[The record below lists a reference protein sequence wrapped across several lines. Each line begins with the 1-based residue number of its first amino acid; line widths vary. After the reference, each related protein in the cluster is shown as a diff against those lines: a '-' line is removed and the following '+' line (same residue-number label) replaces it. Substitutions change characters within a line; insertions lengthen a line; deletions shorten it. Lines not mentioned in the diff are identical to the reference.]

1 MQRILNLIGLILVS
15 LTMAIASS
23 AQAQS
28 FLENMAKRAAESAA
42 ESAANRAAAALERG
56 LTGGGRD
63 RDADE
68 HSEAAPEAADAPA
81 VMRPR
86 VRSTAGTQAVAA
98 HNSAPAPERAQSAGP
113 APWPNN
119 LDRPRLSRPGQLAFD
134 AALEAEKTAF
144 KRFGTVSC
152 SDCEGGESYD
162 TAAKMFLNLRDMWA
176 FDSALGALNLN
187 QSLTWRGRASAGKIT
202 VVGETP
208 VGPFPCKQLR
218 WELTRGDQKA
228 TRPGLVCLG
237 KSNPDADNDRWMEI
251 F

>member
-1 MQRILNLIGLILVS
+1 MQRIAILISLV
-15 LTMAIASS
+15 MAIAST

-28 FLENMAKRAAESAA
+28 FLESMAKRAAEG
-42 ESAANRAAAALERG
+42 AANRAAAALERS
-56 LTGGGRD
+56 LTDGGRD

-68 HSEAAPEAADAPA
+68 NSEAPPEAADAPA

-86 VRSTAGTQAVAA
+86 ARSAAGTQPAA
-98 HNSAPAPERAQSAGP
+98 ANNTAPAPVRAQSPGP
-113 APWPNN
+113 TPWPNN
-119 LDRPRLSRPGQLAFD
+119 LDRPRLARPGQLTFD
-134 AALEAEKTAF
+134 AALEAEKAAF

-162 TAAKMFLNLRDMWA
+162 TAAKLFLNLRDMWA

-202 VVGETP
+202 VVGEVP

-218 WELTRGDQKA
+218 WELTRGDQTA

>member
-1 MQRILNLIGLILVS
+1 MQRIAILIGLI
-15 LTMAIASS
+15 TAIAST

-28 FLENMAKRAAESAA
+28 FLENMARRAAKG
-42 ESAANRAAAALERG
+42 AANRAAAALERG

-63 RDADE
+63 HDVEERPNAPRA
-68 HSEAAPEAADAPA
+68 EAPDAPA
-81 VMRPR
+81 VMHPR
-86 VRSTAGTQAVAA
+86 ARSASGRSASPAA
-98 HNSAPAPERAQSAGP
+98 TTDDASVGAQSTGP
-113 APWPNN
+113 APWPTN
-119 LDRPRLSRPGQLAFD
+119 LDRPRLARPGQLQFD
-134 AALEAEKTAF
+134 PALEAEKTAF

-162 TAAKMFLNLRDMWA
+162 TAAKLFLGLRDMWA

-187 QSLTWRGRASAGKIT
+187 QSLSWQGRASTGQIT

-218 WELTRGDQKA
+218 WELTRGDQTA

-237 KSNPDADNDRWMEI
+237 KSNPDADKDRWMEI

>member
-1 MQRILNLIGLILVS
+1 MQRIVILIS
-15 LTMAIASS
+15 LMMAIAST
-23 AQAQS
+23 AHAQS
-28 FLENMAKRAAESAA
+28 FLENMAKRAA

-63 RDADE
+63 RGADE
-68 HSEAAPEAADAPA
+68 NSEAAPEAADAPA

-86 VRSTAGTQAVAA
+86 ARSTAGTQPAA
-98 HNSAPAPERAQSAGP
+98 ATNTAPAPAPVRAQSTGP

-119 LDRPRLSRPGQLAFD
+119 LDRPRLARPGQLVFD

-162 TAAKMFLNLRDMWA
+162 TAAKLFLNLRDVWA

-208 VGPFPCKQLR
+208 VGPFPSKQLR
-218 WELTRGDQKA
+218 WELTRGDQTA

>member
-1 MQRILNLIGLILVS
+1 MQRTVILIS
-15 LTMAIASS
+15 LAMAVAPA

-28 FLENMAKRAAESAA
+28 FLENMARRAA
-42 ESAANRAAAALERG
+42 ESAANRAASALERG
-56 LTGGGRD
+56 LTGGAGG

-68 HSEAAPEAADAPA
+68 GSGAAAPEAPDAPT

-86 VRSTAGTQAVAA
+86 ARSGTGQPAAQPVVTAEA
-98 HNSAPAPERAQSAGP
+98 APARAQPTGP

-119 LDRPRLSRPGQLAFD
+119 LDRPRLARPGQLAFD

-162 TAAKMFLNLRDMWA
+162 TAAKMFLGLRDMWA

-187 QSLTWRGRASAGKIT
+187 QSLTWRGKASTGKIT

-218 WELTRGDQKA
+218 WELTRGDQTA